1 MGGFS
6 NKQAGYPASGASSG
20 ESPDDDR
27 MLMSQQDLDDEFV
40 IWLREHTTELL
51 AYGRMFAG
59 RFMGED
65 MAQEAAIK
73 IYKAWSDPAKRAS
86 CKCRPVYVQT
96 IVKNA
101 YLDYRKVRSRTN
113 ELEIELVVEHADDV
127 ERMRVDDV
135 ESSWELTGALLELS
149 DEERTLI
156 FYRYYQGM
164 TIGEAGHVLG
174 LSKAGS
180 YKLHERALTKLRRL
194 VSKEEDNG
202 GR

>member
-6 NKQAGYPASGASSG
+6 DQQAGYPSSG
-20 ESPDDDR
+20 TGSSGSPDDDP
-27 MLMSQQDLDDEFV
+27 MLVSQQDLDEEFV
-40 IWLREHTTELL
+40 VWLREHKTELL

-59 RFMGED
+59 RFTGED
-65 MAQEAAIK
+65 MAQEGAIK
-73 IYKAWSDPAKRAS
+73 IYKAWSDPAKREK

-113 ELEIELVVEHADDV
+113 ELETELTAEHAGAIGSTHIDDH
-127 ERMRVDDV
+127 
-135 ESSWELTGALLELS
+135 ESSWELTDALLGLS

-164 TIGEAGHVLG
+164 TIGQAGRMLG
-174 LSKAGS
+174 LSKSGS
-180 YKLHERALTKLRRL
+180 YKLHERALGKLRQL